1 MRTRTAV
8 ATLFSAGLALSI
20 TVFAQHGPSKGP
32 SPIPATSNV
41 YDSDPAVAP
50 ALQIQSDQMGTYGTY
65 DSATGD
71 ASIISTA
78 TGQDQTHAAGDWWV
92 GPSGTRSIYL
102 DFSQPIPGSAPGGG
116 NPVSLPSGRYS
127 YTSLIG
133 DCDLA
138 GTNLLNMPNGTTAS
152 CPLNVLFEYNGGL
165 YRLHM
170 NPGLTSAGTVEYPE
184 TNYMTV
190 TCTNGGITHLCSGWT
205 FGPSAGTL
213 GNSTNRTALAQ
224 FITKGKTQGEV
235 HLGDYYFSFFF
246 SVTSSQP

>member
-8 ATLFSAGLALSI
+8 ATLFSVGVALSM

-50 ALQIQSDQMGTYGTY
+50 ALQIQSDQMGPYGTY

-78 TGQDQTHAAGDWWV
+78 TGQDQTNAAGDWWV

-102 DFSQPIPGSAPGGG
+102 DFTQCILSCSGS
-116 NPVSLPSGRYS
+116 NPPSGRYS

-133 DCDLA
+133 NCDLA
-138 GTNLLNMPNGTTAS
+138 GVNLLNMPNGSTAS
-152 CPLNVLFEYNGGL
+152 CPLTVLFEYNSGL

-170 NPGLTSAGTVEYPE
+170 NPGLTTEGTVKYPE

-190 TCTNGGITHLCSGWT
+190 TCTNGGITHLCSAWT
-205 FGPSAGTL
+205 FGPSAGTP
-213 GNSTNRTALAQ
+213 GNSFNQTVLTQL
-224 FITKGKTQGEV
+224 ITKGKSQTENI
-235 HLGDYYFSFFF
+235 LGYYNFSFFF

>member
-8 ATLFSAGLALSI
+8 ATVLSAGLAMSM

-50 ALQIQSDQMGTYGTY
+50 ALQIQSDQLGTYGTY
-65 DSATGD
+65 DNATGD
-71 ASIISTA
+71 NSIISTA
-78 TGQDQTHAAGDWWV
+78 TGQFQTHAAGDWWV
-92 GPSGTRSIYL
+92 APSTTRSIYL

-116 NPVSLPSGRYS
+116 NPVSLPSGRYFG
-127 YTSLIG
+127 TSLIG

-152 CPLNVLFEYNGGL
+152 CPLNVVFEYNGGH
-165 YRLHM
+165 YHLHM
-170 NPGLTSAGTVEYPE
+170 NPVNYPD

-205 FGPSAGTL
+205 FGPSAGTP
-213 GNSTNRTALAQ
+213 GNSTNRSVLGQ
-224 FITKGKTQGEV
+224 EIFTKKSQSEV
-235 HLGDYYFSFFF
+235 LLGDYYFSFFF